1 MTPVA
6 MQEYM
11 AYPNKNQTGQPTCY
25 VVDRLISP
33 TLIVWPV
40 PTAQF
45 TAVFFRS
52 ESMMQDIGTMR
63 NSAPVPVRFME
74 PLTAGLAH
82 ALAIKTPELPVE
94 KIQILKNN
102 YEQEVTNA
110 MGKDVEKF
118 VPLRIYGDY
127 TQGWGSSP

>member
-1 MTPVA
+1 
-6 MQEYM
+6 
-11 AYPNKNQTGQPTCY
+11 
-25 VVDRLISP
+25 
-33 TLIVWPV
+33 
-40 PTAQF
+40 
-45 TAVFFRS
+45 
-52 ESMMQDIGTMR
+52 
-63 NSAPVPVRFME
+63 ME